1 MTAAAARSKPAP
13 ARPGEAPALDI
24 VAAMNSKLLFADWFK
39 GSSWDNWRTVLKAA
53 FALPMTDAEHAFFR
67 TVAGRDPPERQVR
80 ELWCVVGRGGGKDSV
95 ASLVVAYTAAL
106 FDRRD
111 RLRPGERALCQLL
124 ACDRDQAR
132 IVLGYTRSY
141 FESIAPLRRMVRR
154 EVAHGFELDNGVD
167 VMIATNSYRAV
178 RGRTLL
184 LTIMDEC
191 AFWRDER
198 SATPDEETYR
208 AVAPGLARLPGSLL
222 IGISTPHAKRGLLH
236 RKFNEHYG
244 QAGDVLVIKAPSSTF
259 NPTLDQAV
267 IDQALAEDA
276 FAGRAEWL
284 AEFRD
289 DVSNWAPRELIEA
302 AVDHGVLV
310 RPPQSRARYVA
321 FCDPSGGQGDSF
333 TCAVA
338 HREGDIVVLDCLI
351 EIVPPFN
358 TDAAVAHIAQTL
370 KSYGCTRVVG
380 DGYGKEWVVQ
390 TFARHSIRY
399 DNSEHDCSALY
410 ANALPLFSSGRA
422 KLLDNKRLVHQF
434 AGLERTVL
442 PAGRDKITH
451 PKGAHDDLANS
462 VAGAIVLAGEARR
475 PLHISRACV
484 ERFARPN
491 VPVFFHNPRPFGM

>member
-1 MTAAAARSKPAP
+1 M
-13 ARPGEAPALDI
+13 
-24 VAAMNSKLLFADWFK
+24 
-39 GSSWDNWRTVLKAA
+39 
-53 FALPMTDAEHAFFR
+53 
-67 TVAGRDPPERQVR
+67 
-80 ELWCVVGRGGGKDSV
+80 
-95 ASLVVAYTAAL
+95 
-106 FDRRD
+106 
-111 RLRPGERALCQLL
+111 
-124 ACDRDQAR
+124 
-132 IVLGYTRSY
+132 
-141 FESIAPLRRMVRR
+141 
-154 EVAHGFELDNGVD
+154 
-167 VMIATNSYRAV
+167 
-178 RGRTLL
+178 
-184 LTIMDEC
+184 
-191 AFWRDER
+191 
-198 SATPDEETYR
+198 
-208 AVAPGLARLPGSLL
+208 L
-222 IGISTPHAKRGLLH
+222 IGISTPHAKRGLLY
-236 RKFNEHYG
+236 RKFKEHYG
-244 QAGDVLVIKAPSSTF
+244 RDGDVLVIKAPSTVF

-267 IDQALAEDA
+267 IDQALAEDS
-276 FAGRAEWL
+276 FAARAEWL

-310 RPPQSRARYVA
+310 RPPQSGVRYIS

-333 TCAVA
+333 TCAIA

-370 KSYGCTRVVG
+370 NSYGCTRVVG